1 MNIEEPVINDEK
13 AIIIENNGGKKTRS
27 DNTAA
32 VQAVLCLIIAA
43 AIFILSHYHP
53 DMAEEFIG
61 LIRQLTA
68 DENEIIKN
76 PIETV
81 VSVIDRF

>member
-13 AIIIENNGGKKTRS
+13 AIIIKSNGNKRTRP

-32 VQAVLCLIIAA
+32 VQTVLCLIIAA
-43 AIFILSHYHP
+43 AIFILGHYQP

-61 LIRQLTA
+61 LIRKLTS

-81 VSVIDRF
+81 VSAIGSF